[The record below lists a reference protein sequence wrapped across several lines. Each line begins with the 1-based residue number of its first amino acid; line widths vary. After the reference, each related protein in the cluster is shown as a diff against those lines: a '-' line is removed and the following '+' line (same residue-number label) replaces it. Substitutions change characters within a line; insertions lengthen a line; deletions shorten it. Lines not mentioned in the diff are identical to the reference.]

1 MKKIVIFFE
10 PEVYSYAIFWAH
22 SSITYYLLQNT
33 NQTKPVL
40 YLYIFN
46 RIPGACLFQNIPKN
60 SPLVGRIAEG
70 KEMLKIS
77 CTLFLALPVR
87 FFLSFCITIIK
98 RFLGHFF
105 TLNFF
110 SQPTMNFV
118 SNPPAHT
125 VICLDNFLCDN
136 FFLVFKK
143 LLTKTLERD

>member
-22 SSITYYLLQNT
+22 SSITYYLLQKT

-77 CTLFLALPVR
+77 CTLFLALLIR
-87 FFLSFCITIIK
+87 FFLYVSQLSK
-98 RFLGHFF
+98 GFLDISLLSTFF
-105 TLNFF
+105 PNQLWTLYLTP
-110 SQPTMNFV
+110 QPTPLYV
-118 SNPPAHT
+118 
-125 VICLDNFLCDN
+125 
-136 FFLVFKK
+136 
-143 LLTKTLERD
+143 